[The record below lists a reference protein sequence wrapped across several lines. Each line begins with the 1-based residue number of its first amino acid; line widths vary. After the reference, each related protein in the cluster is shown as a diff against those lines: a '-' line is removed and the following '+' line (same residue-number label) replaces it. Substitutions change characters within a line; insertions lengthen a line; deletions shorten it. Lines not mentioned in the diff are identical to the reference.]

1 MEKYDNSQR
10 DNIVGS
16 FITAYAERDKIID
29 FSAWLAE
36 KLQHE
41 MPDMAADASQR
52 LSQEIIG
59 AVDGYDRTLG
69 ELNKAVDAG
78 QSKDE
83 WLVSNLQEAYADM
96 PVNEAGN
103 ILQQLDHK
111 LMVSNSQLMNEDIVD
126 IIDGEA
132 TDWNEYSIKNTAV
145 SIGQQALMSG
155 LGVASNIIKA
165 NMERGESIDVGGV
178 VGHVLQAGMDTAVYE
193 VKAVVAGAMQTA
205 IKKGLTSIL
214 PADTSVNSICDM
226 ACTAVESAAALAD
239 AATGKITL
247 TEALDRASRA
257 CIAAV
262 CRFGAGAL
270 KMKAAVIP
278 FVGPAITWLGEGLFK
293 HMESPQFADDVHN
306 VVSNMAKATW
316 EGIKQKVGNLLSQKA
331 HSVKEKLLT

>member
-1 MEKYDNSQR
+1 MEKYDYSQR
-10 DNIVGS
+10 DSIVGNFVTS
-16 FITAYAERDKIID
+16 YTERDKSID
-29 FSAWLAE
+29 FSVWLAE

-59 AVDGYDRTLG
+59 AVDGYDRTLND
-69 ELNKAVDAG
+69 LNKAVDAG

-83 WLVSNLQEAYADM
+83 WLASNLQEAYADM
-96 PVNEAGN
+96 PINEAGN

-111 LMVSNSQLMNEDIVD
+111 LIVSNSQLMNDDVVDIVEV
-126 IIDGEA
+126 EA
-132 TDWNEYSIKNTAV
+132 ADWNEYSIKNTAV
-145 SIGQQALMSG
+145 NIGQQALMSG

-165 NMERGESIDVGGV
+165 NMESGESTDIGGV
-178 VGHVLQAGMDTAVYE
+178 VGQVLQAGMDTAVCE
-193 VKAVVAGAMQTA
+193 VKAVVAGAVKTA
-205 IKKGLTSIL
+205 VEKGLTSIL
-214 PADTSVNSICDM
+214 PAGTSVGSICDM

-239 AATGKITL
+239 AAIGKITL
-247 TEALDRASRA
+247 TEALDRAGRA
-257 CIAAV
+257 CVAAV

-278 FVGPAITWLGEGLFK
+278 FVGPAIAWLGEGLFK

-306 VVSNMAKATW
+306 VVRNTAKATW
-316 EGIKQKVGNLLSQKA
+316 EGIKQKVESLLNKQA